1 MYKTNQKQKNIFYF
15 VKLILFIGVLL
26 VVYRQISNFDE
37 NAWHGFKLKSSVSLL
52 IAVILVFPNIW
63 LAYRKWKVT
72 LDMIGTNTDFT
83 TLRHSFFAGL
93 VTGMLTPNM
102 VGNFIGRCFYF
113 KRSLRIQITLFTLIS
128 NYAQFLA
135 SLTFGWI
142 AILIL
147 GDLYVFGASSPF
159 IVWLGIG
166 VLISYLL
173 YFFVDNFLILIRKKG
188 YFQIFRDTLNKNRS
202 YRIVILLLSFAR
214 FGIFT
219 FQFSLLLH
227 AFGESLSLENILAI
241 WQVYLLTMLVPS
253 LFLGK
258 IGVRES
264 VAIYVLT
271 GTGIAMNEY
280 AVLATSLIIWFINS
294 LSPALIGLVICK
306 SNALNE

>member
-1 MYKTNQKQKNIFYF
+1 
-15 VKLILFIGVLL
+15 
-26 VVYRQISNFDE
+26 
-37 NAWHGFKLKSSVSLL
+37 
-52 IAVILVFPNIW
+52 VFPNIW
-63 LAYRKWKVT
+63 LAYLKWRVT
-72 LDMIGTNTDFT
+72 VNIIDTNTDVT
-83 TLRHSFFAGL
+83 TIRYSFFAGL

-113 KRSLRIQITLFTLIS
+113 NRSLRIPITLFTLIS
-128 NYAQFLA
+128 NLAQFLA

-147 GDLYVFGASSPF
+147 GDLYIFEASSHF
-159 IVWLGIG
+159 ILWLGIG
-166 VLISYLL
+166 VIMAYLI
-173 YFFVDNFLILIRKKG
+173 YFFVDNFMIRIRNKG
-188 YFQIFRDTLNKNRS
+188 YIQIFRDILNKNRS
-202 YRIVILLLSFAR
+202 YRIVILMLSFAR

-227 AFGESLSLENILAI
+227 AFGESLSLQNILAI

-264 VAIYVLT
+264 VALYVLT
-271 GTGIAMNEY
+271 STEIAMNEY
-280 AVLATSLIIWFINS
+280 AVLITSLIIWFINS

-306 SNALNE
+306 NKAMNE